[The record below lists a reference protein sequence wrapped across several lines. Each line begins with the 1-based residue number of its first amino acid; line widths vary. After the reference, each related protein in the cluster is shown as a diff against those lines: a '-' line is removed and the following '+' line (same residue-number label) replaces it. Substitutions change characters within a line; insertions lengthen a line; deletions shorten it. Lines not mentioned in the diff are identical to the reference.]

1 MAVAKQ
7 TLFVP
12 VKDGPQHVELRLDA
26 LPDDVEVVL
35 QLLQGE
41 VAPPAMWIDV
51 AVSRRRQGGTVP
63 RRRTHRAECVPWE
76 KRPLSQT
83 EHGSKRMASVADVP
97 KGSGC

>member
-1 MAVAKQ
+1 MAVAKK

-51 AVSRRRQGGTVP
+51 AS
-63 RRRTHRAECVPWE
+63 A
-76 KRPLSQT
+76 SA
-83 EHGSKRMASVADVP
+83 MALGFAR
-97 KGSGC
+97 